1 MANSKKEIYKKY
13 EKEYKMTSK
22 VVESINKANIIANDI
37 IHIRVINFESEY
49 IVEVQTN
56 KETITLDELS

>member
-1 MANSKKEIYKKY
+1 
-13 EKEYKMTSK
+13 MTSK